1 MCSVLYNGNLT
12 LCSQATPFQH
22 ILLPLCV
29 VDHEIWDTGLS
40 YNHVNFTSP
49 LVSLTICR
57 LIPDMQSFT
66 TMGSFFLQ
74 DISSQLISVPSQCV
88 VITWWAGRDQKQRFV
103 IKKKKKKKIWI
114 ELKQFVMRRRISLP
128 VIWIQTLY
136 KIFCVWGGLELS
148 MRCFLI
154 CMFVFSLSQTWFYLY
169 SALL

>member
-1 MCSVLYNGNLT
+1 MCSVFGIMAIL
-12 LCSQATPFQH
+12 LCSQATLFQH
-22 ILLPLCV
+22 ILLTLCV

-40 YNHVNFTSP
+40 YNHVDFTSP

-57 LIPDMQSFT
+57 LIPDMQSLT

-103 IKKKKKKKIWI
+103 IKKKKKKIWI
-114 ELKQFVMRRRISLP
+114 ELKQFVMRRTISLP

-154 CMFVFSLSQTWFYLY
+154 CMFVFSLSQTWFCLY